1 MKKTNNFSLVELIV
15 LIALAAFFIGVV
27 SPLFSRYVAHTKTD
41 SCMQT
46 RQAITACYRTYM
58 SQRTEQG
65 VTSAV
70 CYQALLDSFETVL
83 GEYPSSPVED
93 LSTCTEVTYD
103 NICKGGGIYT
113 CRIDAAGQLIISCSA
128 KGHGTIATGLSSR

>member
-1 MKKTNNFSLVELIV
+1 MKKTNSFSLVELIV
-15 LIALAAFFIGVV
+15 LVALAAFFIGVV
-27 SPLFSRYVAHTKTD
+27 SPLFSQYVAHTKMD

-58 SQRTEQG
+58 SERAAQG
-65 VTSAV
+65 VSNAV

-83 GEYPSSPVED
+83 GEYPSSPAED
-93 LSTCTEVTYD
+93 LNTCTEITYD

-113 CRIDAAGQLIISCSA
+113 CRIDAAGQLFISCSA
-128 KGHGTIATGLSSR
+128 EGHGTVATGLSVQ